1 MIYEAAT
8 DPSLWPT
15 FLKSYA
21 EAVAV
26 DITFL
31 QRHHF
36 AEHRSEM
43 LAVCG
48 LPLQVEDAYHQYYS
62 KLNVW
67 RDRGERFY
75 VQGRVFLDPEVYS
88 RPLFETTE
96 FYNDC
101 LLPMGST
108 HSMTAVVERDG
119 DQALVLT
126 ALRENPSGAWAKP
139 DCQSAQYLLPH
150 MERAN
155 AIQQK
160 LGILQAGEIL
170 LNSIE
175 LGVVFLTA
183 GGKAIFTNHAA
194 ETIFRSADGLML
206 RSGALGA
213 TEIAANASLENAVRQ
228 AVSLNFSNAVSV
240 ERKSMRRH
248 YQVVVAP
255 LRRRFAQFAGSP
267 APAAV
272 ALITDPEQQHHADPE
287 LLKKLFDLTPKEAE
301 VASKL
306 CAGRT
311 MEQAAGELGMQY
323 ETVRTHLRRIFSKT
337 GTSRQTELVILLG
350 KLPRHTSEM

>member
-1 MIYEAAT
+1 
-8 DPSLWPT
+8 
-15 FLKSYA
+15 
-21 EAVAV
+21 
-26 DITFL
+26 
-31 QRHHF
+31 
-36 AEHRSEM
+36 
-43 LAVCG
+43 
-48 LPLQVEDAYHQYYS
+48 
-62 KLNVW
+62 
-67 RDRGERFY
+67 
-75 VQGRVFLDPEVYS
+75 
-88 RPLFETTE
+88 
-96 FYNDC
+96 
-101 LLPMGST
+101 
-108 HSMTAVVERDG
+108 MTAVVERDG

-287 LLKKLFDLTPKEAE
+287 LLKKLFDLTPK
-301 VASKL
+301 
-306 CAGRT
+306 R
-311 MEQAAGELGMQY
+311 
-323 ETVRTHLRRIFSKT
+323 RRLRRSCAR
-337 GTSRQTELVILLG
+337 GEPWSRQLASSVCSTRLSVHIYAGFSARRERPGKPNWSSCWESSPDTPLRCNAARILNLAC
-350 KLPRHTSEM
+350 